1 MNRRF
6 LNGAIIVTSLCGYLE
21 WGKENHTFLFQA
33 EAEVLSKLLQDPL
46 SVAHPLTLLPLFGQV
61 LLLIT
66 LFQKK
71 PSKVL
76 TFMGLGCLGLL
87 LFFISFI
94 GIISF
99 NWKIF
104 LSTIPF
110 VITAILAVKMGKQ

>member
-6 LNGAIIVTSLCGYLE
+6 LNGAIIVTSLFGYLE

-110 VITAILAVKMGKQ
+110 IITAILAVKMGKQ